1 MKEISPI
8 LRALGFLESEITT
21 YLAALQNGPS
31 TVLELTKITAL
42 SRQATYGVIDELTS
56 RGLMSSVLR
65 GKKKYYVAEQPERLL
80 SYAQRKEVELK
91 DQVADL
97 ESLLPELKLRMSG
110 TRPVV
115 RMFEGKEG
123 FLSMYE
129 EMRLS
134 KCKQMHEIYDL
145 EAKRMFIPPGTLH
158 NTLKSLRNIG
168 TQITAL
174 YTHEPMRKSLSPET
188 YILPKELHGFK
199 AAINVYD
206 DKIACFS
213 FEGKLHS
220 VIIENQAIADALR
233 VLFELS
239 RRELDRENARAPYTP
254 EQSETT
260 DEQGTE

>member
-8 LRALGFLESEITT
+8 LHALGFLESEITT

-31 TVLELTKITAL
+31 TVLELTKVTNL

-56 RGLMSSVLR
+56 RGLMSSMLR
-65 GKKKYYVAEQPERLL
+65 GKKKYYLAEQPERLL

-97 ESLLPELKLRMSG
+97 EGLLPELKLKVSG

-115 RMFEGKEG
+115 RLFEGKEG
-123 FLSMYE
+123 FLAMYE
-129 EMRLS
+129 EMRQS
-134 KCKQMHEIYDL
+134 KCKQMHEMYDL

-158 NTLKSLRNIG
+158 NTLKSLKNIG
-168 TQITAL
+168 TRITAL

-188 YILPKELHGFK
+188 YILPEEFRGFK
-199 AAINVYD
+199 SAINVYD

-220 VIIENQAIADALR
+220 VVIENHAIADAFR
-233 VLFELS
+233 VLFELA
-239 RRELDRENARAPYTP
+239 RRELDRENARAPYVDQP
-254 EQSETT
+254 EDTSDGVGE
-260 DEQGTE
+260 